1 MRRSLALFLVVAAA
15 LGTSA
20 CSKSSRGS
28 AKAEFVQQMIDEG
41 GIDPA
46 VAECIAERFF
56 ELRTDKDLNEFF
68 ERDELTDAEAAEF
81 RSIGTACA
89 EDLAPPTT

>member
-1 MRRSLALFLVVAAA
+1 MRRSLALLLVVAAA
-15 LGTSA
+15 LSTSA

-28 AKAEFVQQMIDEG
+28 AQAEFVQQMVEEG

-46 VAECIAERFF
+46 VAECIADRFF
-56 ELRTDKDLNEFF
+56 ELRTDKDLKEFF